1 MDCRNLS
8 AFADGTFDL
17 VLMLGNGR
25 VLEIGHPAKLL
36 QDPGSELSGMVAAQ
50 GLTAS

>member
-1 MDCRNLS
+1 
-8 AFADGTFDL
+8 
-17 VLMLGNGR
+17 MLGNGR